1 MEVGIKI
8 LFAVM
13 FALVITML
21 YCAIIVGDEAD
32 DRERK
37 IREDRVM
44 TNTTPVPAP
53 ELTTNCRQL
62 SEWTRYPVPLDDD
75 LQRYIE
81 ELCRE
86 YEVPSSVVMAVIETE
101 SNYDPMCVGD
111 EGHSYGLMQIWE
123 ECHKDRMKRLNVENL
138 LDAKQNVAVGVDFL
152 AELIDHFE
160 GDIEMALS
168 FYNGSGGV
176 VPNTYA
182 HIVMKRAEQLLES
195 SQHVTEVVG

>member
-1 MEVGIKI
+1 MQTVF
-8 LFAVM
+8 LCLV
-13 FALVITML
+13 ALAAALIVTLL
-21 YCAIIVGDEAD
+21 YCALCIASDAD
-32 DRERK
+32 DRMEEIMESRL
-37 IREDRVM
+37 IVPEV
-44 TNTTPVPAP
+44 TPVPAP
-53 ELTTNCRQL
+53 EATTNCSQL

-75 LQRYIE
+75 LQRFIE
-81 ELCRE
+81 DLCKE
-86 YEVPSSVVMAVIETE
+86 YEVPSSLVMAVIETE

-123 ECHKDRMKRLNVENL
+123 ECHHERCKRLGAYNL
-138 LDAKQNVAVGVDFL
+138 LDPRQNVLVGIDIL

-182 HIVMKRAEQLLES
+182 HIVITRAEQLLES
-195 SQHVTEVVG
+195 SMHVVETY